1 MCLEIFVLFPE
12 SFINFNKENRNITV
26 GNNEY
31 IFIHERI
38 LLPIFKEFAPKLIIV
53 SIGFDAMK
61 GDPIGKL

>member
-1 MCLEIFVLFPE
+1 MYLFEILLII
-12 SFINFNKENRNITV
+12 FILENRNLTV
-26 GNNEY
+26 GDNEY

-38 LLPIFKEFAPKLIIV
+38 LLPIFKQFKPKLIII